1 MNYFGDTTPLRRHQI
16 YAYSCHHRAKM
27 RGRWNNCELV
37 YDASM
42 LLPRYLF
49 VLFLPSACGRPKG
62 IVVIQASVCPS
73 VTHDYT
79 VNFLTQRF
87 RDIILGQKVAQG
99 L

>member
-1 MNYFGDTTPLRRHQI
+1 M
-16 YAYSCHHRAKM
+16 KM
-27 RGRWNNCELV
+27 YTESMSDFQKVVKKATIVLELKAV
-37 YDASM
+37 QQ
-42 LLPRYLF
+42 F
-49 VLFLPSACGRPKG
+49 HVNEVFLPSACGRPKG
-62 IVVIQASVCPS
+62 IVVIQASVRPS

>member
-1 MNYFGDTTPLRRHQI
+1 MKIFTLLVERFLRERSLFI
-16 YAYSCHHRAKM
+16 
-27 RGRWNNCELV
+27 V
-37 YDASM
+37 YPPFLA
-42 LLPRYLF
+42 
-49 VLFLPSACGRPKG
+49 FLPSACGRPKG